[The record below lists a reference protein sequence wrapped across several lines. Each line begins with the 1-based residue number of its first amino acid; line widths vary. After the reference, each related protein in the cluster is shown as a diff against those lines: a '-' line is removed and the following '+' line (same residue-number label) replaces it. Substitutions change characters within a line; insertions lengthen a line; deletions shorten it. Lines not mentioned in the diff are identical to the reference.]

1 MKVKIRKSLLT
12 DLDGIYQ
19 LNTEC
24 FKPTDQ
30 WYRAIIS
37 NYLNKG
43 IVIENTETQKII
55 GVLLEGDISACN
67 PKLNGESEFSLGQNN
82 GYKPDIFEP
91 VNKDIEFDQFENNP
105 GIVMICIHPDFRG
118 KKLAQKLIEKHFSR
132 NKDNIVCLHTRRSN
146 INAYSLYKKMGYEH
160 VAYIKNKYFQ
170 PNEDSIFM
178 IKEL

>member
-24 FKPTDQ
+24 FKLTDQ

-67 PKLNGESEFSLGQNN
+67 PKLNG
-82 GYKPDIFEP
+82 YKPDIFESI
-91 VNKDIEFDQFENNP
+91 NKDIEFDKFENNP

-132 NKDNIVCLHTRRSN
+132 NKDKIVCLHTRRSN

-160 VAYIKNKYFQ
+160 IAYIKNKYFQ

-178 IKEL
+178 IKKL